1 MKKERKEAL
10 YVLIC
15 VITSVIITFY
25 ILGVGGVISVIL
37 YIVELIIFFVSI
49 PLLFMKKNAKKKNNK
64 KEV

>member
-15 VITSVIITFY
+15 VLTSVIITFY

-49 PLLFMKKNAKKKNNK
+49 PLLFMKKKREK
-64 KEV
+64 KEQ